1 MNVFVA
7 ADNIISPLGFSS
19 KANFDSLKQ
28 MKTGVQFFETSSFSH
43 EPVHAAI
50 IDETIIE
57 KNFKK

>member
-28 MKTGVQFFETSSFSH
+28 MKTGCAVF
-43 EPVHAAI
+43 
-50 IDETIIE
+50 
-57 KNFKK
+57 